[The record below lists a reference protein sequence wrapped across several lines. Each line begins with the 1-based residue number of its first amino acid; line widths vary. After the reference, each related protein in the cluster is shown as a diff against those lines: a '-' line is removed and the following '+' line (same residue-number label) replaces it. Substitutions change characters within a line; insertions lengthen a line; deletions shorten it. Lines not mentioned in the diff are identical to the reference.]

1 MRIMIVGGGN
11 VGYYLIKALF
21 EEKHHIMIIEAD
33 HSRCEQISTDFD
45 SSRVEVT
52 HGDGTDVECLR
63 DAGIFSMDVLI
74 AVTGHDQNNLVACQ
88 LAKDYFGVKRTI
100 ARVKNPK
107 NIRVFEKLGVDSVI
121 SSTARIAA
129 AIDQELDW
137 TDINELLKE
146 KSLNVRIRK
155 ITVEPGSIFEGK
167 SLAELGL
174 PKGMI
179 LISVLR
185 KDQAIIPSGDT
196 LLQTG
201 DMVIAM
207 GSETDI
213 ANTFGQYSSF

>member
-1 MRIMIVGGGN
+1 MIVGGGN
-11 VGYYLIKALF
+11 VGYYLAKALL
-21 EEKHHIMIIEAD
+21 EEKHHIMMIEAD
-33 HSRCEQISTDFD
+33 QSRCKQIATDFN
-45 SSRVEVT
+45 SGVVEVT
-52 HGDGTDVECLR
+52 YGDGTDVDCLR
-63 DAGIFSMDVLI
+63 DAGIFHVDALI

-137 TDINELLKE
+137 TDVNELLKG

-155 ITVEPGSIFEGK
+155 ATVAPGSFFAGK
-167 SLAELGL
+167 RLAELGL

-179 LISVLR
+179 LISVLH
-185 KDQAIIPSGDT
+185 KDQVIIPSGDT
-196 LLQTG
+196 LLEAG
-201 DMVIAM
+201 DMVIIM

-213 ANTFGQYSSF
+213 EHVFWQCSSF